1 MQNSTDPY
9 LLIQG
14 YINSIK
20 TEISS
25 LTDKYNNSVRE
36 IWIKLTELETKM
48 RKDAEWES
56 RNRSS
61 WYSSLPIIV
70 SILALLASIA
80 TIVREFVIRAK

>member
-48 RKDAEWES
+48 GKDAEWES